1 MKKIRG
7 ILYKTLIICCL
18 LLFSVWK
25 SAASELFFSAIG
37 GQSCA
42 YTALSAPEDSLK
54 KSKKSQKA
62 QKNNAPFSK
71 RKGRV
76 TFETFDANYARAVYY
91 YNNRQY
97 LSAAKLFEELY
108 PLSLGTAHAD
118 TILFMFADCYFQNR
132 DYEMA
137 AFHFKDYARR
147 YPSSDRAELASLMA
161 IKAVYNLSP
170 YYALDQSETI
180 YAIDELNTFISLYPH
195 SQYMD
200 ECNKMLDVLRNKLAK
215 KDFELLKLYFNTEN
229 YRAAQIAT
237 DNFLKTYAY
246 SQYAPEAAFILVK
259 NNYQYAK
266 KSVKNKMKERYEQCI
281 MAYDNLVF
289 NFPESP
295 LGAEAVKYRDEA
307 KKQIEKLNKHNK

>member
-7 ILYKTLIICCL
+7 FCCNLLIVCVL
-18 LLFSVWK
+18 LLFFAEGR
-25 SAASELFFSAIG
+25 AASSPACYPICGVQDGCSAV
-37 GQSCA
+37 
-42 YTALSAPEDSLK
+42 SAPSDSLK
-54 KSKKSQKA
+54 KSKKSSKNKA
-62 QKNNAPFSK
+62 PYSK

-76 TFETFDANYARAVYY
+76 TFETFDENYARAVNH
-91 YNNRQY
+91 YNNHQF

-118 TILFMFADCYFQNR
+118 TILFMFADCYFQNK

-161 IKAVYNLSP
+161 IKSVYNISP
-170 YYALDQSETI
+170 YYALDQSETN
-180 YAIDELNTFISLYPH
+180 YAIDELNTFIALYPH

-215 KDFELLKLYFNTEN
+215 KDFEVLKLYFNTEN

-237 DNFLKTYAY
+237 DNFLKTYSY

-266 KSVKNKMKERYEQCI
+266 KSVKGKMRERFEACI
-281 MAYDNLVF
+281 TAYDNLVF
-289 NFPESP
+289 NCPESP
-295 LGAEAVKYRDEA
+295 LVADAVKYRDEA
-307 KKQIEKLNKHNK
+307 KKQIEKLNKKHK